1 MYTLSML
8 LTALVPI
15 FVILA
20 IFIPVIMAMKLIYTS
35 LNQDLINDRESYE
48 ELLNSVAISW
58 LEEIE
63 QDEWTHQP
71 GDVYV

>member
-1 MYTLSML
+1 
-8 LTALVPI
+8 
-15 FVILA
+15 
-20 IFIPVIMAMKLIYTS
+20 MAMKLIYTS